1 MSNKKKFIIYF
12 SFIASIIILI
22 IFFYSSLSTE
32 KNRDIRS
39 LFVGKEFPNIDYP
52 PKVIEG
58 IKYEGFSKE
67 DLMYNRL
74 SVINIWASWCTPC
87 RAEHEYLIELRD
99 ASIPI
104 YGINYKDKI
113 ANAKLF
119 LDELGNPYK
128 AIGFDLDGMS
138 AINLGVYGIPETFL
152 VDRNGIVINKY
163 IGPVTRIEVDEI
175 KSIFAENL

>member
-1 MSNKKKFIIYF
+1 MKFPNLILHEFYTNQQI
-12 SFIASIIILI
+12 SFDDILI
-22 IFFYSSLSTE
+22 DSNYYL
-32 KNRDIRS
+32 
-39 LFVGKEFPNIDYP
+39 V
-52 PKVIEG
+52 
-58 IKYEGFSKE
+58 
-67 DLMYNRL
+67 
-74 SVINIWASWCTPC
+74 NIWASWCTPC

-163 IGPVTRIEVDEI
+163 IGPVTRIEADEI

>member
-1 MSNKKKFIIYF
+1 MGNKKKFIIYF
-12 SFIASIIILI
+12 AFIASIILLI
-22 IFFYSSLSTE
+22 IFFYSSLSME

-39 LFVGKEFPNIDYP
+39 VFVGKVFPDINYS

-74 SVINIWASWCTPC
+74 SIINIWASWCTPC

-113 ANAKLF
+113 TNAKLF

-163 IGPVTRIEVDEI
+163 IGPITRIEVDEI